1 MKRIMCLVG
10 ESGSGKSTIAEA
22 LERSGFKQVQSYTTR
37 PKRSENEQGHI
48 FVTQEDF
55 DALRGDLVAYTRFG
69 DYEYGATRQ
78 QVEECDIYVIDPLGV
93 MYLSE
98 CIGRENMI
106 VVFVKASYTER
117 RNRLIKSVGKER
129 AYERILRD
137 TRAFKDFDDYDI
149 AFKNESKE
157 QLNMNI
163 LILSKVLQKTKESRE
178 I

>member
-98 CIGRENMI
+98 CIGRENMN
-106 VVFVKASYTER
+106 VVFVKASYDER
-117 RNRLIKSVGKER
+117 RNRLIKSVGKEQ

-137 TRAFKDFDDYDI
+137 ARAFKEFGDYDI
-149 AFKNESKE
+149 ALRNESE
-157 QLNMNI
+157 AQLGLNI
-163 LILSKVLQKTKESRE
+163 VILQEVLWITKEGQK